1 VFSWTYIDFKELLP
15 SIAPHYLELEK
26 DVLHVHQAHYW
37 MIVHNTN
44 IVEHDV
50 DKLLTA
56 GFFKPVEET
65 AWLSPIA
72 IIPNNKRK
80 LGNWTD
86 YWMLIATPKNKMAGR
101 K

>member
-72 IIPNNKRK
+72 IIRCSLQPQKTRWQE
-80 LGNWTD
+80 GS
-86 YWMLIATPKNKMAGR
+86 R
-101 K
+101 